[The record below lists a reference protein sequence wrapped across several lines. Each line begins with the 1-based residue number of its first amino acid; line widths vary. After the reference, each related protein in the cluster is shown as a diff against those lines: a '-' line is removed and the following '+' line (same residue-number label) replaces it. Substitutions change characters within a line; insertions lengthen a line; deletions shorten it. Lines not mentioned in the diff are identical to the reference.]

1 MGRILRVLA
10 TALVISTGIYV
21 LIGLLA
27 GDGLGFLSVIS
38 QQGGV
43 VANTNALLQL
53 ISITIAVTVFIG
65 ILNLLWVH
73 LARVRRRGR
82 GWGYSLLLVLTTS
95 AVLLL
100 TALERNNILTGDPPI
115 TRILLEQIQV
125 SIESALSGL
134 LLFAL
139 VYGAYRVLHNR
150 VSLWGL
156 LFVASMLIVLVGA
169 LPLGIAAITDLRDLW
184 LSVPVS
190 AGARGILLGIA
201 LATIVTGVRVLVG
214 QDRSYRE

>member
-1 MGRILRVLA
+1 MGRIFRILA
-10 TALVISTGIYV
+10 TALVISTTIYV

-27 GDGLGFLSVIS
+27 GNDLGFLSVIS
-38 QQGGV
+38 QRGGV

-53 ISITIAVTVFIG
+53 VSITIAVTVLIG

-73 LARVRRRGR
+73 LARIRRRGG
-82 GWGYSLLLVLTTS
+82 GWVYSLVLVITTL
-95 AVLLL
+95 AVIILSV
-100 TALERNNILTGDPPI
+100 LERNNILANDPAI
-115 TRILLEQIQV
+115 TRILLEQVQV

-139 VYGAYRVLHNR
+139 VYGAYRVLRQR
-150 VSLWGL
+150 VSLWGV
-156 LFVASMLIVLVGA
+156 LFVLSILIVLVGA
-169 LPLGIAAITDLRDLW
+169 LPLGIAALTDFRDLW